1 MPRSITAG
9 GPPGEQSDHHC
20 QPGGD
25 ASAGKGTDV
34 NPSQKP
40 ENNGFTA
47 PRRNVLLGILSG
59 AGIAMVANAGVA
71 AADSPDDDASGQAV
85 DFNFDT
91 GNAIRDVLGGMALA
105 KGFAVVA
112 PMDATVLIRVTHLT
126 HNAWFDAV
134 APYHP
139 TAVGVYSKLG
149 RRPAS
154 ERATNR
160 NKNIALLYA
169 SHRILETLLPTQTAE
184 WRKIM
189 TSVGLDPD
197 DKTENKTTPIGIGN
211 LAAKAILANRQRD
224 GMNQLGDEGGRKY
237 NPQPYA
243 DYLGYRP
250 VNSAFE
256 IRNPS
261 RWQPLLGP
269 HDRRLQQGT
278 GDVGAFIVQNFA
290 TPQFRVVKPYSYSDP
305 DEFRSPPP
313 RNSDHNN
320 RQAYK
325 HQADEVLAASAELT
339 DERKMMAEIF
349 DNKFLGIGL
358 SVAAAAEHHDL
369 DLDGW
374 IQLQMVASVATFDSA
389 IAAWN
394 DKHRYDAVRPFSAIR
409 YLYGS
414 KPVTAWGGRGMGTV
428 NDIPANQWRPYL
440 NTADHPEY
448 PSGSASLC
456 AAQAQASRRFLGS
469 DELGFSLPV
478 PQGASQVE
486 PGIAPAKELVL
497 RFDTWT
503 QFTQDCG
510 LSRLWGGVH
519 FMPSITAGWDVGRR
533 VGDRAY
539 EFVRKHIDGKVH

>member
-1 MPRSITAG
+1 MNPHQKSRSDRLT
-9 GPPGEQSDHHC
+9 PQ
-20 QPGGD
+20 
-25 ASAGKGTDV
+25 
-34 NPSQKP
+34 
-40 ENNGFTA
+40 
-47 PRRNVLLGILSG
+47 RRTLLLGMLGG
-59 AGIAMVANAGVA
+59 AGLSLVGNAGTA
-71 AADSPDDDASGQAV
+71 LAARSSGTAADPAP

-91 GNAIRDVLGGMALA
+91 GNSVRELFVEGRQAAGGLKAI
-105 KGFAVVA
+105 A
-112 PMDATVLIRVTHLT
+112 PMDVTMMIRVTQMAQL
-126 HNAWFDAV
+126 AWFDAV

-278 GDVGAFIVQNFA
+278 GDVGAFVVQQFV
-290 TPQFRVVKPYSYSDP
+290 TPQLSVAKPYSYAHP
-305 DEFRSPPP
+305 DEFRVAPPK
-313 RNSDHNN
+313 NSDHTNA
-320 RQAYK
+320 RAYK
-325 HQADEVLAASAELT
+325 RQVDEVLAASAELT
-339 DERKMMAEIF
+339 DEQKLMAEIF
-349 DNKFLGIGL
+349 DDKFLGIGL
-358 SVAAAAEHHDL
+358 SIGEACAAHDL

-374 IQLQMVASVATFDSA
+374 IQAHMLAATAAFDTC
-389 IAAWN
+389 IAVWKN
-394 DKHRYDAVRPFSAIR
+394 KLRYDAPRPFTAIR
-409 YLYGS
+409 HVYGG
-414 KPVTAWGGRGMGTV
+414 KKVTAWGGPGEGTV
-428 NDIPANQWRPYL
+428 SDIPADQWRGYL
-440 NTADHPEY
+440 LVGDHPEY
-448 PSGSASLC
+448 PSGSTSLM
-456 AAQAQASRRFLGS
+456 AAQAQVTHRFLDSDTVDFTLPYAKGS
-469 DELGFSLPV
+469 SL
-478 PQGASQVE
+478 AE
-486 PGIAPAKELVL
+486 PGVTPVKDLVVH
-497 RFDTWT
+497 FDTWT
-503 QFTQDCG
+503 ELNQACG
-510 LSRLWGGVH
+510 MSRLWGGVH
-519 FMPSITAGWDVGRR
+519 FMSAIEAGWDLGAR

-539 EFVRKHIDGKVH
+539 EFVVRHIKGKVDH